1 MKSLKNLLYENL
13 NINKI
18 EKFLEKSTNVRKYAD
33 KYNIDYDIMHI
44 LFIYINNELLNA
56 RNLDKAYKDILDT
69 FSDEEELT
77 NLLNSE
83 KDAEKL
89 IDIDFDEF
97 LTDLFNNFK

>member
-44 LFIYINNELLNA
+44 LFIYINNELLND